1 LYDAI
6 DVKRVFASQ
15 NVAALT
21 IVCDLLAQEGIET
34 KILNEKTASVL
45 GEIPFLL
52 AMPEV
57 WVLHDED
64 EPAAQEIVGRYESG
78 EIREELS
85 REPWECPRCG
95 ETIEGQ
101 FTECWRCED
110 DDPRKFKGTYCLQC
124 GYLLWALPERRCPE
138 CGTEF

>member
-1 LYDAI
+1 M
-6 DVKRVFASQ
+6 KRVFASQ
-15 NVAALT
+15 DPAALI
-21 IVCDLLAQEGIET
+21 IVRDLLAQEEIET
-34 KILNEKTASVL
+34 RILNEMTASVL
-45 GEIPFLL
+45 GQVPSLPT
-52 AMPEV
+52 MPEV

-64 EPAAQEIVGRYESG
+64 EPAARKIVRRYESG
-78 EIREELS
+78 EIRDELP

-101 FTECWRCED
+101 FTQCWRCEE
-110 DDPRKFKGTYCLQC
+110 DDPREIEGAQCLQC